1 MIKIIAILQEKLEEQ
16 KLKNKVNR
24 VRNCIQAAR
33 LQAET
38 DLMEIS
44 DRRIKTV
51 ESLKERETSDVM
63 TELLSLRKQENAINE
78 QLLYLEQEEKFLF
91 EEVQQKK

>member
-1 MIKIIAILQEKLEEQ
+1 MMKIIAILQEKLEEQ

-38 DLMEIS
+38 DLMEIY
-44 DRRIKTV
+44 DKKIKTT
-51 ESLKERETSDVM
+51 ESLKERETDDVM
-63 TELLSLRKQENAINE
+63 SDLVALEANEDSINRQLS
-78 QLLYLEQEEKFLF
+78 YLDKVEKFLF

>member
-16 KLKNKVNR
+16 KLKNKVNC

-38 DLMEIS
+38 DLMEIY
-44 DRRIKTV
+44 DKKIKTT
-51 ESLKERETSDVM
+51 ESLKERETDDVM
-63 TELLSLRKQENAINE
+63 SNLVALEANEDSINRQLSYLDKVEN
-78 QLLYLEQEEKFLF
+78 FLF

>member
-1 MIKIIAILQEKLEEQ
+1 MIKIIAILQEKVEEQ

-24 VRNCIQAAR
+24 VKNSIQAAR

-44 DRRIKTV
+44 DKRIKAV
-51 ESLKERETSDVM
+51 ESLKEKETTCVLDALMDIQHRENSIKTQLS
-63 TELLSLRKQENAINE
+63 ELDQV
-78 QLLYLEQEEKFLF
+78 EKFLF
-91 EEVQQKK
+91 EEIQQKK

>member
-24 VRNCIQAAR
+24 VKNCIQAAK

-44 DRRIKTV
+44 DKRIKAV
-51 ESLKERETSDVM
+51 ESLKEKETTDVLNELM
-63 TELLSLRKQENAINE
+63 TIQHKENSIKTQLSELDQVER
-78 QLLYLEQEEKFLF
+78 FLF
-91 EEVQQKK
+91 EEIQQKK

>member
-24 VRNCIQAAR
+24 VKNCIQSAR

-44 DRRIKTV
+44 DTKIKIV
-51 ESLKERETSDVM
+51 ESLKERETSDVL
-63 TELLSLRKQENAINE
+63 TDLVDLQKKEDSINQ
-78 QLLYLEQEEKFLF
+78 QLFYLDKVEKFLF
-91 EEVQQKK
+91 EEIQQKK

>member
-1 MIKIIAILQEKLEEQ
+1 MKIIAILQEKLEEQ

-38 DLMEIS
+38 DLMEIY
-44 DRRIKTV
+44 DKKIKTT
-51 ESLKERETSDVM
+51 ESLKERETDDVM
-63 TELLSLRKQENAINE
+63 SDLVALEANEDSINRQLS
-78 QLLYLEQEEKFLF
+78 YLDKVEKFLF